1 MEDILRHNIRLARE
15 AIKDV
20 LETTL
25 NTAKEDKILLEF
37 RLELLDICAE
47 IKDIVEASEEE
58 DEDEGIEDEEEMDF

>member
-15 AIKDV
+15 AIRDV

-37 RLELLDICAE
+37 RLELLDFCAE
-47 IKDIVEASEEE
+47 IKDIVEASE
-58 DEDEGIEDEEEMDF
+58 DEDEEELEEEEEEMDF